1 MSDQLR
7 LRPGY
12 HNLLRRE
19 ILELIPHKASAI
31 LDIGCGTGELGKAIK
46 ARQNCYYAG
55 IELNKEAAGLASN
68 SLDKVW
74 QDNLNRFD
82 PSFLRRKFDCIIFAD
97 ILEHL
102 LHPWTILDKFTSSL
116 AEDGCIIASL
126 PNVAHPW
133 IISQLQK
140 GLFRYTPAGILD
152 IAHLRFFTQTS
163 IFQLFCKA
171 GLKVMKFRPYPSKE
185 NPIQYH
191 VIAKKP
197 KLKYKEA
204 LTTVL
209 ILSYNTWPYTIRT
222 IDSIKRYTHT
232 PYKILVVDNGSTDG
246 TIAYLRADKEILHI
260 ENSCNLGFG
269 RGFNTGLMNIDTPY
283 FVLSNSDVI
292 VTEGWLSKMIGHIDL
307 DEKLVCLGPRSN
319 YVSGPQMVQNVSY
332 KDLDQLQIYAKSKLF
347 QRLDPL
353 TYSQRIVFFFTLFKS
368 QVLSKTGFFDERF
381 EVGNFEDDDY
391 CMRILAQGSKC
402 AFDNSVFIHH
412 YGSQTFLKNKID
424 YKKVMEINKARF
436 IKKWRP
442 NQPGL

>member
-7 LRPGY
+7 LSPGY

-19 ILELIPHKASAI
+19 ILELVPTHASAI
-31 LDIGCGTGELGKAIK
+31 LDLGCGTGELGKTVK
-46 ARQNCYYAG
+46 ARQKCYYAG
-55 IELNKEAAGLASN
+55 IELNKEAAGIAAN
-68 SLDKVW
+68 HLDKVY

-82 PSFLRRKFDCIIFAD
+82 PSFLRRKFSCIIFAD

-102 LHPWTILDKFTSSL
+102 IHPWTILDKFTSTL
-116 AEDGCIIASL
+116 AEDGLIIASL
-126 PNVAHPW
+126 PNIAHPW

-140 GLFRYTPAGILD
+140 GLFRYEQAGILD
-152 IAHLRFFTQTS
+152 TTHLRFFTQTS
-163 IFQLFCKA
+163 IFQLFIKA
-171 GLKVMKFRPYPSKE
+171 GLKVMLFKPYPSKE

-204 LTTVL
+204 LTTIL

-222 IDSIKRYTHT
+222 IDSIKRFTHT
-232 PYKILVVDNGSTDG
+232 PHKILVIDNGSTDG
-246 TIAYLRADKEILHI
+246 TITYLRADKEILHI

-269 RGFNTGLMNIDTPY
+269 QGFNTGLMNINTPY
-283 FVLSNSDVI
+283 FVLSNSDVV
-292 VTEGWLSKMIGHIDL
+292 VTENWLSKMIDHINL

-319 YVSGPQMVQNVSY
+319 YVSGPQMVQNVPY
-332 KDLDQLQIYAKSKLF
+332 KDLDQLQRFGNIFGKNDKEI
-347 QRLDPL
+347 L
-353 TYSQRIVFFFTLFKS
+353 TYFQRIVFFFTLFKS
-368 QVLSKTGFFDERF
+368 QVLSKTGLFDERY
-381 EVGNFEDDDY
+381 EIGNFEDDDY
-391 CMRILAQGSKC
+391 CMRILAQGDKC

-412 YGSQTFLKNKID
+412 YGSQTFIKNKID

-442 NQPGL
+442 NLPAL